1 MSTCPPRSFS
11 ISCQAA
17 FLPREGG
24 GGEKVSIVAL
34 IGFAP
39 LSGVPFVALSGL
51 AG

>member
-1 MSTCPPRSFS
+1 MFTWPPSSFS

-17 FLPREGG
+17 LLPRAGG

-39 LSGVPFVALSGL
+39 LSGVLFVARSGL